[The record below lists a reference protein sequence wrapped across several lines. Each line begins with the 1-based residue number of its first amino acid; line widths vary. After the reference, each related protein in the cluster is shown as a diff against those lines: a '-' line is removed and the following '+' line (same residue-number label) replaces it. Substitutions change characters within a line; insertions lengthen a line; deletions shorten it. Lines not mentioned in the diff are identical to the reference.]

1 MTLRSDA
8 EFAIQQNVLIPLQNN
23 IAAAVLPLFQ
33 KGGTY
38 ANDLCAYSAM
48 TANGFNMSVAGYNDI
63 ADNELLIK
71 LYAEDVVFGR
81 NCMISWT
88 YQQTVQNGASSSTL
102 VLTDLSAAQ
111 FAPYNVSIL
120 SMAIEA
126 LTTFYNSITASIASN
141 HALPAP
147 VTTIA
152 FPPAPAAPTAYNVTI
167 MLQESATDVVTTG
180 TNYTVTS
187 LGSTTLAQ
195 WQAIDSTLVAVPTVG
210 QAITTTA
217 AGTIAGGA
225 TVTLVTPA
233 TPASQGLVMNQTQM
247 AQISVTP
254 VPSYNLTYQNT
265 NSGVI
270 SISNTGLV
278 TAIGKGS
285 AQIQVGQ
292 FTDGD
297 PQFETI
303 NIYVPF

>member
-1 MTLRSDA
+1 MSLRSDA
-8 EFAIQQNVLIPLQNN
+8 ENAILQNLLIPLQNE

-33 KGGTY
+33 LGGAY
-38 ANDLCAYSAM
+38 AGVLCAYSA
-48 TANGFNMSVAGYNDI
+48 TTLDGFNVSVSGYNDVAGGNI
-63 ADNELLIK
+63 VIK

-81 NCMISWT
+81 NCNISWT
-88 YQQTVQNGASSSTL
+88 YRQSVQNGATTSTTD
-102 VLTDLSAAQ
+102 LTDLSAAQ

-120 SMAIEA
+120 AGGIVA
-126 LTTFYNSITASIASN
+126 LTAFLNSINAQIASN
-141 HALPAP
+141 KTLPAP
-147 VTTIA
+147 VVTVP
-152 FPPAPAAPTAYNVTI
+152 FPVAPAAPTAYNVTI
-167 MLQESATDVVTTG
+167 KLQESATDVVTTG
-180 TNYTVTS
+180 TNYTVTA

-233 TPASQGLVMNQTQM
+233 TPASQGLVMNQTQT